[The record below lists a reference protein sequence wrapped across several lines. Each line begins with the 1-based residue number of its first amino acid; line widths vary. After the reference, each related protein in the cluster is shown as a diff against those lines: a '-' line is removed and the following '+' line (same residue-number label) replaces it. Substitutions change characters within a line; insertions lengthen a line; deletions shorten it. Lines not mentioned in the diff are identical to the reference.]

1 MEPQPASGSTG
12 VSSEITRHAE
22 LAKEENQSTMGSGAA
37 ASVPILRNKIML
49 NKVEFDSIFERW
61 EGAGG
66 TADVLAFLLEVEAVP
81 PGLEPGWYTNVLSLG
96 TNRDHLKL
104 QGVSTVDFNVQNKP
118 YPEHWG
124 KPPNVN
130 FKAPDGVVRDLP
142 GGYGRGNRALYRWV
156 DEHMK
161 HDEETWTNPQN
172 GLGPYPYG
180 NASCGCTPRVGAAAR
195 LLGQALPP
203 GLRRASGSHCR
214 APAKSAR
221 ARAPAAQGRAQR
233 RRESGGIAPRCGGMT
248 PPARSAWRVLGG
260 IRLEGAGS
268 GGIKDMA

>member
-1 MEPQPASGSTG
+1 MQQVEREKFVEQFRARLGPEGLANAL
-12 VSSEITRHAE
+12 AE
-22 LAKEENQSTMGSGAA
+22 LAKEENQSTMGRAQFNA
-37 ASVPILRNKIML
+37 YLLRNKIML
-49 NKVEFDSIFERW
+49 NKVEFDSVFERW

-81 PGLEPGWYTNVLSLG
+81 PGLDPGWYTNVLSLG

-130 FKAPDGVVRDLP
+130 FKGHDGVVRDLP

-180 NASCGCTPRVGAAAR
+180 NASYGCTPRVGPPR
-195 LLGQALPP
+195 DYSVKHYLP
-203 GLRRASGSHCR
+203 GFGEHF
-214 APAKSAR
+214 
-221 ARAPAAQGRAQR
+221 G
-233 RRESGGIAPRCGGMT
+233 
-248 PPARSAWRVLGG
+248 
-260 IRLEGAGS
+260 
-268 GGIKDMA
+268 

>member
-1 MEPQPASGSTG
+1 MTAPQLNAFC
-12 VSSEITRHAE
+12 
-22 LAKEENQSTMGSGAA
+22 LK
-37 ASVPILRNKIML
+37 NKLIL

-130 FKAPDGVVRDLP
+130 FKGHDGVVRDLP

-161 HDEETWTNPQN
+161 HDEETWTNSQN

-180 NASCGCTPRVGAAAR
+180 NASYGCTPRVGPPR
-195 LLGQALPP
+195 DYSVKHYLP
-203 GLRRASGSHCR
+203 GFGEHF
-214 APAKSAR
+214 
-221 ARAPAAQGRAQR
+221 G
-233 RRESGGIAPRCGGMT
+233 
-248 PPARSAWRVLGG
+248 
-260 IRLEGAGS
+260 
-268 GGIKDMA
+268 